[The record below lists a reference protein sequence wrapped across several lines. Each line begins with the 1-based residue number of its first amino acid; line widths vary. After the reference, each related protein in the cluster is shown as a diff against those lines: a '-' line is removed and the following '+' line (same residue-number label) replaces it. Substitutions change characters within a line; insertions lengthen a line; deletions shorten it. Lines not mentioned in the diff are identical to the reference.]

1 MEFAAEYWDCRNSA
15 SSLRPLRALCVSAV
29 RAKVRYLSTMNHLE
43 LDP

>member
-1 MEFAAEYWDCRNSA
+1 VAQRVDNKEKRKEA
-15 SSLRPLRALCVSAV
+15 SGVLCVSAV